1 MSSSVYL
8 AFGGVAL
15 LGVVGFVF
23 AWITAPAKTTTPAQ
37 RTKSPGTTLNS
48 GGSISARTRGF

>member
-15 LGVVGFVF
+15 LGIIGFVF
-23 AWITAPAKTTTPAQ
+23 DWISAPAKTPKPAQ
-37 RTKSPGTTLNS
+37 RTKSTSTA
-48 GGSISARTRGF
+48 SASRLTSA

>member
-1 MSSSVYL
+1 MPSSVYL

-23 AWITAPAKTTTPAQ
+23 AWITAAAKTPTPAQ
-37 RTKSPGTTLNS
+37 RTKPPSTA
-48 GGSISARTRGF
+48 SASRLTSA

>member
-15 LGVVGFVF
+15 LGIIGFVF
-23 AWITAPAKTTTPAQ
+23 AWISAPAKTRNLLAPHQ
-37 RTKSPGTTLNS
+37 R
-48 GGSISARTRGF
+48 AA

>member
-15 LGVVGFVF
+15 LGLVGFVF
-23 AWITAPAKTTTPAQ
+23 AWITARAKIPTPAQ
-37 RTKSPGTTLNS
+37 RTKS
-48 GGSISARTRGF
+48 GSTASASRLTSA

>member
-15 LGVVGFVF
+15 LGIIGFVF
-23 AWITAPAKTTTPAQ
+23 AWITAPAKTPKPAQ
-37 RTKSPGTTLNS
+37 RATSPGTA
-48 GGSISARTRGF
+48 SASRLTSA

>member
-15 LGVVGFVF
+15 LGVIGFVF
-23 AWITAPAKTTTPAQ
+23 AWISAPAKTSKPAQ
-37 RTKSPGTTLNS
+37 RTKSPGTP
-48 GGSISARTRGF
+48 SASRLTSA

>member
-15 LGVVGFVF
+15 LGGVGFVF
-23 AWITAPAKTTTPAQ
+23 AWITASAKTPTPAE
-37 RTKSPGTTLNS
+37 RTKSPGTA
-48 GGSISARTRGF
+48 SASRLTSA

>member
-15 LGVVGFVF
+15 LAVVGFVF
-23 AWITAPAKTTTPAQ
+23 AWITAPHKTPTPAQ
-37 RTKSPGTTLNS
+37 RTKSTSTA
-48 GGSISARTRGF
+48 SASRLTSA

>member
-1 MSSSVYL
+1 VPSSVYL

-23 AWITAPAKTTTPAQ
+23 AWLTAPAKTHRPAE
-37 RTKSPGTTLNS
+37 RTKS
-48 GGSISARTRGF
+48 SAPASRLTNA

>member
-23 AWITAPAKTTTPAQ
+23 AWVTAPAKTPTPAQ
-37 RTKSPGTTLNS
+37 RTKSASTA
-48 GGSISARTRGF
+48 SASRLTSA